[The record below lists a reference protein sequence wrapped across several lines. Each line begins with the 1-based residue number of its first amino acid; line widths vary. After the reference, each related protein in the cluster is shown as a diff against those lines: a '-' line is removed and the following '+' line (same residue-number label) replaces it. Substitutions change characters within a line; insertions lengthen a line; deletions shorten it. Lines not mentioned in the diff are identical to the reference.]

1 MTMTYPFQRFR
12 RQVAEQLA
20 EMARERYGYTGHVR
34 LEEPAEAEMGDVAF
48 PCFPLAGQAKKAPAA
63 VAEELAAGVSGE
75 WIGHVEAV
83 NGYVNCFIDEQ
94 RLAAELPPQVLEMG
108 ERYGAGSD
116 KGESVI
122 VEHTSANPNGPLHVG
137 RGRNP
142 MLGDTLARIFRYA
155 GYDVETQFYLDDM
168 GKQVAILAW
177 GLEHLDLAPDA
188 EKPDHRSVIFYQEA
202 NRRMEEDTQVSEAI
216 EELIRR
222 CEQGD
227 METLEHMEQAYRP
240 VLDGVMQ
247 TLGRINI
254 SIDSYVRE
262 SRFVLDGT
270 VSDVVAR
277 LSETAYADREDD
289 ALYLDLSSFD
299 IHGRNQKFYLT
310 RRDGTSLYATRDV
323 AYHLWKG
330 RQADRLVNVL
340 GEDHRLEARQ
350 VEIALS
356 LLDAPAPTSVFYSF
370 VSMPEGKMSTRRGR
384 VVYLD
389 DLLDEAVERAYRE
402 VQKRRDLPEEQAR
415 AIAEKVGTGA
425 VRYNILKVSPEKAIT
440 FQWEEALNFEGQSA
454 PFLQYAYA
462 RCCSILDKA
471 GTSQD
476 MKKSSPVF
484 GHEQE
489 IALLKTIARLPDVV
503 EQCRERYS
511 PAGLAEYAHELASR
525 FNGFYRDCRVVGDE
539 NEAARLTLVEA
550 TRVTLHNVLGLL
562 GISPLPEM

>member
-1 MTMTYPFQRFR
+1 MEYPYQRFR
-12 RQVAEQLA
+12 RQVAEQIA
-20 EMARERYGYTGHVR
+20 EMARQRYGYTGDIK
-34 LEEPAEAEMGDVAF
+34 LEEPVEAEMGDVAF
-48 PCFPLAGQAKKAPAA
+48 PCFPLAARAKKAPAA
-63 VAEELAAGVSGE
+63 IADELAGDISGE

-83 NGYVNCFIDEQ
+83 NGYVNCFIDEK
-94 RLAAELPPQVLEMG
+94 RLAAWLPPQVLEMD
-108 ERYGAGSD
+108 ERYGAGESRR
-116 KGESVI
+116 ESVI

-142 MLGDTLARIFRYA
+142 MLGDTLARIFRFA

-177 GLEHLDLAPDA
+177 GLEHLELAPDA
-188 EKPDHRSVIFYQEA
+188 AKPDHRSVVFYQEA
-202 NRRMEEDTQVSEAI
+202 NRRMEEDAQVGEGI
-216 EELIRR
+216 EELIRHG
-222 CEQGD
+222 EQGD
-227 METLEHMEQAYRP
+227 METLERMEAAYRP
-240 VLDGVMQ
+240 VLDGIMQ
-247 TLGRINI
+247 TLSRINI
-254 SIDSYVRE
+254 SIDSFIRE

-270 VSDVVAR
+270 VSDVIDR
-277 LSETAYADREDD
+277 LSETSYAARDDD

-299 IHGRNQKFYLT
+299 IHGRNQRFYLT

-356 LLDAPAPTSVFYSF
+356 LLDSPSPLSVFYSF

-389 DLLDEAVERAYRE
+389 DLLDEAVIRAYRE
-402 VQKRRDLPEEQAR
+402 VQKRRNLPEEQAR

-440 FQWEEALNFEGQSA
+440 FRWEEALNFDGQSA
-454 PFLQYAYA
+454 PFIQYAYA
-462 RCCSILDKA
+462 RCCSILGKA
-471 GTSQD
+471 GA
-476 MKKSSPVF
+476 SPDARESTLVF

-489 IALLKTIARLPDVV
+489 TMLLKTIARLPDVV
-503 EQCRERYS
+503 EQCRERCN

-525 FNGFYRDCRVVGDE
+525 FNGFYRDCRVIGDE
-539 NEAARLTLVEA
+539 NEAARLVLVEA
-550 TRVTLHNVLGLL
+550 TRVTLHNVLDLL